1 MYSVCAFF
9 PTGLYLE
16 MSCMKDRLCAVNNRN
31 ILRKCLILIG
41 KEEIILEEIFDIV
54 NESGQPTGYTV
65 TRSLAHQKGIRHRT
79 SHVWLVRTKD
89 DRLQILLQ
97 KRSESKDSHP
107 GCYDISSAGHIPAGK
122 DFEESALR
130 ELYEELGVQAQP
142 KDLVVCGQRSFEFK
156 KTFHDEIFHDNQ
168 VSRVFL
174 AFCDADEDAYILQ
187 ESEVSEVRW
196 FDFDECVELVT
207 SNSIPHCI
215 FPEEL
220 TMVRETAQ
228 KLLLKERRMNLIDR
242 AARGDVEAAADLGIA
257 YLEGTL
263 DVPANTEKG
272 LKWCR
277 YAAKQGSKRAA
288 DAIRTAGE

>member
-1 MYSVCAFF
+1 M
-9 PTGLYLE
+9 
-16 MSCMKDRLCAVNNRN
+16 
-31 ILRKCLILIG
+31 
-41 KEEIILEEIFDIV
+41 EEIFDIV
-54 NESGQPTGYTV
+54 NESGQPTGRTV
-65 TRSLAHQKGIRHRT
+65 TRSLAHRKGIRHRT

-89 DRLQILLQ
+89 GRLQILLQ
-97 KRSESKDSHP
+97 KRSDSKDSNP
-107 GCYDISSAGHIPAGK
+107 GCYDISSAGHIPAGE
-122 DFEESALR
+122 DFAESALR

-142 KDLVVCGQRSFEFK
+142 KDLVVCGQRAFEYK
-156 KTFHDEIFHDNQ
+156 KVFHEEVFHDNQ

-174 AFCDADEDAYILQ
+174 AFCDADEDAYILE

-207 SNSIPHCI
+207 SNAIPHCI
-215 FPEEL
+215 FAEEL
-220 TMVRETAQ
+220 EMVRKTAE

-242 AARGDVEAAADLGIA
+242 AARGEVEAAADLGIA

-272 LKWCR
+272 IKWCR

-288 DAIRTAGE
+288 DAILRLREDRGQIE

>member
-1 MYSVCAFF
+1 M
-9 PTGLYLE
+9 
-16 MSCMKDRLCAVNNRN
+16 
-31 ILRKCLILIG
+31 
-41 KEEIILEEIFDIV
+41 EEIFDIV
-54 NESGQPTGYTV
+54 NESGQPTGYTA
-65 TRSLAHQKGIRHRT
+65 TRSLAHRKGIRHRT

-97 KRSESKDSHP
+97 KRSDSKDSHP

-122 DFEESALR
+122 DFMESALR

-156 KTFHDEIFHDNQ
+156 KTFHDEVFHDNQ

-174 AFCDADEDAYILQ
+174 TFCDDDEDAYILQ

-228 KLLLKERRMNLIDR
+228 RLLLKEQRMNLIDR

-277 YAAKQGSKRAA
+277 YAAKRGSKRAA
-288 DAIRTAGE
+288 DAMRAAGE

>member
-1 MYSVCAFF
+1 M
-9 PTGLYLE
+9 
-16 MSCMKDRLCAVNNRN
+16 
-31 ILRKCLILIG
+31 
-41 KEEIILEEIFDIV
+41 
-54 NESGQPTGYTV
+54 
-65 TRSLAHQKGIRHRT
+65 
-79 SHVWLVRTKD
+79 
-89 DRLQILLQ
+89 
-97 KRSESKDSHP
+97 
-107 GCYDISSAGHIPAGK
+107 
-122 DFEESALR
+122 
-130 ELYEELGVQAQP
+130 QAQP

-215 FPEEL
+215 FTEEL
-220 TMVRETAQ
+220 EMVRETAQ
-228 KLLLKERRMNLIDR
+228 KLLLKEQRMNLIDR

>member
-1 MYSVCAFF
+1 M
-9 PTGLYLE
+9 TGCR
-16 MSCMKDRLCAVNNRN
+16 SCC
-31 ILRKCLILIG
+31 
-41 KEEIILEEIFDIV
+41 
-54 NESGQPTGYTV
+54 
-65 TRSLAHQKGIRHRT
+65 RT
-79 SHVWLVRTKD
+79 
-89 DRLQILLQ
+89 
-97 KRSESKDSHP
+97 
-107 GCYDISSAGHIPAGK
+107 GHIPAGK

-215 FPEEL
+215 FTEEL
-220 TMVRETAQ
+220 EMVRETAQ
-228 KLLLKERRMNLIDR
+228 KLLLKEQRMNLIDR

>member
-65 TRSLAHQKGIRHRT
+65 TRSLAHRKGIRHRT

-97 KRSESKDSHP
+97 N
-107 GCYDISSAGHIPAGK
+107 IPAGK

-215 FPEEL
+215 FTEEL
-220 TMVRETAQ
+220 EMVRETAQ
-228 KLLLKERRMNLIDR
+228 KLLLKEQRMNLIDR